1 MKLVQWTLFIDM
13 LGYRD
18 INGSINSDESAQ
30 KFMEFMDDNRKIF
43 DFTNAP
49 HVVDKYKR
57 NNEFNLYSFYEI
69 SHCFVSDSLII
80 TYKPKE
86 VEEPDNPE
94 KRLMHSA
101 NALFIISL
109 RLQAFIFNCFSQ
121 KGLFL
126 RGGVS
131 NKYCYIKESIAVG
144 EGLIEAYEA
153 ESSLAKYPRILIHPS
168 VEEDIDLIKKIDFL
182 AEKMYKGK
190 GILQRD
196 KTDGRLFIDHLGYA
210 IATVDKS
217 IPMIKSSAKAQPAR
231 HAAHFQSVQ
240 LVVKIHAE
248 QIDKKLKELHTRI
261 INANGNEDECKKLK
275 SVLTKFEW
283 LRDYHNTKVAAN
295 PWLKGEF
302 VK

>member
-1 MKLVQWTLFIDM
+1 M
-13 LGYRD
+13 LGYREL
-18 INGSINSDESAQ
+18 NGSIDSDASAQ
-30 KFMEFMDDNRKIF
+30 EFMEFMNDNRKIL

-49 HVVDKYKR
+49 HIVEQYKN
-57 NNEFNLYSFYEI
+57 NNEFNLYEFYDI

-86 VEEPDNPE
+86 AVELDNFD

-101 NALFIISL
+101 NALFIISM
-109 RLQAFIFNCFSQ
+109 RLQTFIFHCFAE

-168 VEEDIDLIKKIDFL
+168 VEKDTGLLEKIDFL
-182 AEKMYKGK
+182 GKKMYEGK
-190 GILQRD
+190 GILQKD
-196 KTDGRLFIDHLGYA
+196 DTDGRLFIDHLGYA

-217 IPMIKSSAKAQPAR
+217 IPMIKISAMVQPKR
-231 HAAHFQSVQ
+231 HAAHLQNVQ
-240 LVVKIHAE
+240 LLVQRHAE
-248 QIDKKLKELHTRI
+248 QIERKLDELSTRI
-261 INANGNEDECKKLK
+261 NNASDNGDECKKLK

-283 LRDYHNTKVAAN
+283 LRKYHNSKVAAN
-295 PWLKGEF
+295 PWLKGRLVQEG
-302 VK
+302 